1 MRTEIDENGNIT
13 VNLIGILERMSDT
26 SKQQVIEHFA
36 WHSPIWNELV
46 RGVRNEYAAENF
58 NAGIY
63 EMRLAFFQGDNVPEA
78 LRETVKSLLN
88 AIKHL
93 NERER
98 AYTAALAKWR
108 LWWDRNMPAHRQPVP
123 FPDWETDW
131 AGDGDVLAFLKRN
144 GLAGM
149 FEVGDGESNDGSL
162 AFEDGVP
169 CDHPGCASHIKHP
182 CEMCGRTGA
191 RGKITLS
198 SGRVWHQ
205 FPEVEDADTN

>member
-13 VNLIGILERMSDT
+13 VNLIGVLERMSDT

-46 RGVRNEYAAENF
+46 QGVCNEYAAESF
-58 NAGIY
+58 NSGIY

-78 LRETVKSLLN
+78 LRETIRSLLN
-88 AIKHL
+88 AIKQL

-108 LWWDRNMPAHRQPVP
+108 LWWSNNKSAYSSPPVP
-123 FPDWETDW
+123 FPDWKTDW
-131 AGDGDVLAFLKRN
+131 AGADDVRVFMERN
-144 GLAGM
+144 GLAGV
-149 FEVGDGESNDGSL
+149 FEVDDGESNDGGL

-198 SGRVWHQ
+198 SGRVWNQ
-205 FPEVEDADTN
+205 FPEVEDAK